1 MVVAPIIARDDMKPL
16 RSNFLSCCGVVPGD
30 QAVHPAHI
38 SASIVMINSTDIEER
53 SRWRGRQEETRFEQ
67 TARKIVICIDRLRD
81 KARERGRSRGSARER
96 EDSERWRDPQNTV

>member
-1 MVVAPIIARDDMKPL
+1 MRELWQRGVAPPAAR
-16 RSNFLSCCGVVPGD
+16 RVE
-30 QAVHPAHI
+30 
-38 SASIVMINSTDIEER
+38 DIEEDELFLFLLLLSPSLFGVYDMR
-53 SRWRGRQEETRFEQ
+53 KEEPKEQEETRFEQ